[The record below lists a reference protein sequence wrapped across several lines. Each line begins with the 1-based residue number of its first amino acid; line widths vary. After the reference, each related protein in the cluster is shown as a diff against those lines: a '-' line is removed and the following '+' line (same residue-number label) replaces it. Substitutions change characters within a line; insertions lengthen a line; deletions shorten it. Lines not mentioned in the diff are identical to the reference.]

1 MSFNGVWF
9 TCDECKKTRRC
20 GPHGAKPRG
29 WKTYETESGTSRFEH
44 ICTTCKMR
52 VKWRDTKWHD

>member
-9 TCDECKKTRRC
+9 KCDECKKTRRC

-29 WKTYETESGTSRFEH
+29 WKTLEVAPPEMFFHVCTS
-44 ICTTCKMR
+44 CKDR
-52 VKWRDTKWHD
+52 VKWRDTKWAD